1 MQVCLSGFVCWRF
14 AMGLQRR
21 KVQIYSS
28 VIPWIPFTECRSR
41 NAADRPSSY
50 NFTFACLAHPQ
61 QPNHSAWMR
70 GLRPSSTAKQKTL
83 VVHGCHSVPSI
94 GQRRRFV
101 GVKSGVTIWIFYE
114 RQCACIYVHDYC
126 KCCLLFALFDFLFW
140 TRIIMR
146 QWWFS
151 NPGLRDWQ
159 LTLLMR
165 RGSGG
170 GKGGR
175 DVEEVDLRVQHQ
187 VSHRYPWFLVY
198 FILIFFL
205 GEWPKS
211 KVRCDRFWCVLIFL
225 SQHSLCISFC

>member
-1 MQVCLSGFVCWRF
+1 MQVCLPEFVCWRF

-21 KVQIYSS
+21 KVQMYSS
-28 VIPWIPFTECRSR
+28 VIPWIPFTECRGP
-41 NAADRPSSY
+41 PSSY
-50 NFTFACLAHPQ
+50 TFTFACLAHPQ

-114 RQCACIYVHDYC
+114 RQCACIYVLYMTTFC

-151 NPGLRDWQ
+151 NPGLRD
-159 LTLLMR
+159 LTADIVNEE
-165 RGSGG
+165 GG
-170 GKGGR
+170 GGM
-175 DVEEVDLRVQHQ
+175 LR
-187 VSHRYPWFLVY
+187 R
-198 FILIFFL
+198 
-205 GEWPKS
+205 
-211 KVRCDRFWCVLIFL
+211 
-225 SQHSLCISFC
+225 